1 MTTKFK
7 INATLRDENLNPRQ
21 IRANGFIPVTIYGK
35 GMESISAQVKDS
47 DFILSY
53 RDNKEGLYTLEL
65 GKKSFEVQV
74 QNVQKNYATNEVQN
88 IEFKVL

>member
-7 INATLRDENLNPRQ
+7 ITATLRDENLNPRQ

-35 GMESISAQVKDS
+35 GIESISAQVKTP
-47 DFILSY
+47 DFVLSY
-53 RDNKEGLYTLEL
+53 RDNSEGVYTMDLNS
-65 GKKSFEVQV
+65 KTYEVKV

-88 IEFKVL
+88 VEFMVL